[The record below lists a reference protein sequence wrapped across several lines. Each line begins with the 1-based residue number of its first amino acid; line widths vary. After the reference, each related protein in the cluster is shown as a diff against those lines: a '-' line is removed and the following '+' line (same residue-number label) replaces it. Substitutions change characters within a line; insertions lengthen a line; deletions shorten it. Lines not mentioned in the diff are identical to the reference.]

1 MNADARMKI
10 VFLTPEMAPLA
21 KTGGLADVAGA
32 LPGYLSRNPRLEVI
46 AVMPFHREVRKKNP
60 PLKQRFPQLEVK
72 WPGQEKSFSVYEF
85 QADGFRVYLVD
96 NRHYFDRDY
105 LYGTPE
111 GDYPDNGQRFAFFSL
126 AALETLRALSFKPDI
141 IHAHDW
147 QSALSFA
154 YLRHLRFPD
163 GFFAETRLLFT
174 IHNLAYQGLFP
185 PEILTQAG
193 LPERLFN
200 PEDLEFY
207 GRVNYL
213 KAGLFY
219 SDAISTVSPTYSQEI
234 QTPEFGCGLEG
245 VLRKRSDR
253 LFGIL
258 NGIDY
263 QEWNPETDPA
273 LPAHYS
279 KNDLAGKSV
288 CRMELLR
295 YFNFPV
301 ESTRPVVGLV
311 SRLAGQKGFD
321 LLVKSLDDLL
331 KKELYLIILGTGE
344 AEIQNLLLQAQN
356 KYPDRFGLKIAFDD
370 RLARLIY
377 AGSDFFLIPSRY
389 EPCGLTQMYSL
400 RYGTVP
406 VVRSTGGLK
415 DTVSEFNP
423 ATLRGN
429 GFLFQPYQTE
439 ALLEAVGRALTFYR
453 KEPFWS
459 RLVANGLNCDFSWEK
474 SAEDYFQLY
483 SRMLT
488 WPAARSS

>member
-1 MNADARMKI
+1 MKAEKKI
-10 VFLTPEMAPLA
+10 KVVFLTPEMAPLA
-21 KTGGLADVAGA
+21 KTGGLADVTGA
-32 LPGYLSRNPRLEVI
+32 LPKYLGRNPRLEVI
-46 AVMPFHREVRKKNP
+46 AIMPFYREVRAKNLN
-60 PLKQRFPQLEVK
+60 LKQIFTGLEVK
-72 WPGQEKSFSVYEF
+72 WPGQEKSFSVHEF
-85 QADGFRVYLVD
+85 LADGFRVYLVD
-96 NRHYFDRDY
+96 NPRYFDRDY
-105 LYGTPE
+105 LYSTPQ

-126 AALETLRALSFKPDI
+126 AALETLRALSFKPDV

-154 YLRHLRFPD
+154 YLKHLSHPDRFFSD
-163 GFFAETRLLFT
+163 TRLLFT

-185 PEILTQAG
+185 QEILEQVG
-193 LPERLFN
+193 LPVCLFN

-207 GRVNYL
+207 GKVNYL
-213 KAGLFY
+213 KAGLLY

-234 QTPEFGCGLEG
+234 QTPEFGCGLDG
-245 VLRKRSDR
+245 VLRKRSAR

-263 QEWNPETDPA
+263 HEWNPETDPA

-279 KNDLAGKSV
+279 KNNLAGKSI

-301 ESTRPVVGLV
+301 ESAWPVVGMV

-321 LLVKSLDDLL
+321 LLVKSLDELL
-331 KKELYLIILGTGE
+331 KKEAYLVILGTGE
-344 AEIQNLLLQAQN
+344 VEIQNLLLQAQK
-356 KYPDRFGLKIAFDD
+356 KYPDRLGLKIAFDD

-415 DTVSEFNP
+415 DTIFEFDP
-423 ATLRGN
+423 GTLRGN
-429 GFLFQPYQTE
+429 GFLFKEYE
-439 ALLEAVGRALTFYR
+439 SRALLEALSRALAFCR
-453 KEPFWS
+453 QEPFWS
-459 RLVANGLNCDFSWEK
+459 SLVDNALSCNFSWEK
-474 SAEDYFQLY
+474 SAEDYFQFY
-483 SRMLT
+483 SRMIT
-488 WPAARSS
+488 WLDVRSF